1 MKHTYRKSVL
11 RTIRQTMS
19 RFLAI
24 FAIVAL
30 GVGFLAG
37 LLAATPD
44 MRYSGDRYFD
54 ESELF
59 DIRVV
64 GTLGLS
70 DEDIDAVR
78 AVDGVA
84 DLMPGYTADA
94 LVDAPGGDVIVAR
107 FHSLPLDQIEEKEP
121 QGYLNRLE
129 VIEGRL
135 PVKEDECVVERGVS
149 IAGQGF
155 QIGDTVRFSS
165 ENKDLEDTF
174 ARTELKVVGVVQS
187 SVYFSME
194 RESANIGSGTV
205 NATFFTGEQNFSL
218 DVWTDL
224 YVALDGAKELNSLQT
239 AYTDFVDETVGRIE
253 DISGAR
259 CEIRYR
265 DVKAQ
270 AETELADA
278 RKEYEDAKAEAD
290 EQLADAKE
298 QLDDGRAQVED
309 AEKTLAD
316 AKKQIENGEKEL
328 DANKAALPGTLTQKS
343 GELASGKAQLI
354 AAKAQ
359 YEAGMKEVE
368 TQEAALKEA
377 KEQLTQ
383 AKQLIQ
389 ILEPV
394 LQDAQAALP
403 LLEGRIG
410 ELQDV
415 AQKAQDAVPTLQSAA
430 DGFQAAADEA
440 QRAADDARA
449 ASNVNDLQAA
459 YDAACAAVDAA
470 RGDQAEED
478 WAAADPGAPA
488 LIAARE
494 SARLALQAEQAR
506 LAVYD
511 TAAQTAAGQAANAQA
526 AVQNAQA
533 AVTTAQQRLAEAQAA
548 VETGK
553 QRITDTQD
561 QLAAAKQQIAENEP
575 KIAEGEQ
582 QLADAKTQLASAQS
596 QIIAAEQQIAMGELQ
611 LSLAPDIAKLQLDLA
626 EEKLKSSKDQ
636 VEDGETELADAKKE
650 LEDGEAT
657 YEREKKSAEEQLADA
672 KRQLD
677 DAQEQIDDLEV
688 PEWYVL
694 TRDQNVSFASFK
706 SNIEKVEAIAKV
718 FPLFFFLVAALVALT
733 TMTRMVEEERL
744 QIGTMKALGYG
755 KGAIM
760 AKYLIYAMTA
770 SVAGSAFGLA
780 VGFNLFPTIIW
791 NAYTMMY
798 NLPKLYCLFNVPFAV
813 FSSGMAIACT
823 LAATLNACWA
833 TLAEVPA
840 QLMLPKAPPAGKR
853 ILLEHVSF
861 IWKRMKFTYKV
872 TARNLLRYKKRFF
885 MTVIGIS
892 GCTGLLVAGF
902 GLHDS
907 ISDIVYKQFGEIFTY
922 DATVSVRKESAP
934 SGKLGSVLEDKE
946 LVDDWMLLHQEQGST
961 KVDGDEFNAYLFV
974 PENDAQ
980 MEQFVDLH
988 QRKGGAAV
996 PFSTTGVVITEK
1008 MSERADLKIG
1018 DQVTL
1023 ENADGQAGTFRVD
1036 GIAENYV
1043 ENYVY
1048 LSADTYEEA
1057 FGTAPVFKS
1066 IALHAH
1072 DSSEEGRAALGKALL
1087 AQDDVASVSFIE
1099 DLKSSFNNMMQKIDI
1114 IVVVLIVCAGLLA
1127 FVVLYNLTNIN
1138 ITERTKEIATIK
1150 VLGFYDNEVSA
1161 YVYRESV
1168 ALSIIGTLV
1177 GLVLGVFLHMFVIYT
1192 VEVDVVM
1199 FGRSIKFLSYVYAAA
1214 LTMLFSALVNLVMH
1228 RKLRKISMVES
1239 MKAPE

>member
-1 MKHTYRKSVL
+1 
-11 RTIRQTMS
+11 MS

-70 DEDIDAVR
+70 DEDVAAVR
-78 AVDGVA
+78 ALEGVA

-94 LVDAPGGDVIVAR
+94 LVDAPNGDVLVAR

-155 QIGDTVRFSS
+155 QIGDTVKLSA
-165 ENKDLEDTF
+165 ENKDPENTF

-205 NATFFTGEQNFSL
+205 NTTFFTGEQNFTL

-224 YVALDGAKELNSLQT
+224 YVALDGAKDLNSLQPEY
-239 AYTDFVDETVGRIE
+239 ADFVDETVRRIE

-290 EQLADAKE
+290 EKLADAKE

-309 AEKTLAD
+309 AEKTLED
-316 AKKQIENGEKEL
+316 AKKQIEAGEKEL

-343 GELASGKAQLI
+343 GELADGKAQLI

-359 YEAGMKEVE
+359 YEAGLKEVE

-377 KEQLTQ
+377 KEQLSQ

-394 LQDAQAALP
+394 LSDAQAALP

-410 ELQDV
+410 ELQDAV
-415 AQKAQDAVPTLQSAA
+415 QKAQDAVPGLQAAA
-430 DGFQAAADEA
+430 DSMRAAADEA
-440 QRAADDARA
+440 QRAADEARA
-449 ASNVNDLQAA
+449 ASSINELQAA
-459 YDAACAAVDAA
+459 YDAAQAAVDAA
-470 RGDQAEED
+470 RGEQTEED

-488 LIAARE
+488 LIAARD
-494 SARLALQAEQAR
+494 SARLALEAEQAR

-511 TAAQTAAGQAANAQA
+511 TAAQQAAGQAANAQQQ
-526 AVQNAQA
+526 VDNAQG
-533 AVTTAQQRLAEAQAA
+533 AVATAQQRLADAQAA
-548 VETGK
+548 VETGR
-553 QRITDTQD
+553 QRITDTQK
-561 QLAAAKQQIAENEP
+561 QLEDAKQQIAENEP

-582 QLADAKTQLASAQS
+582 QLAAAKTQLASAQS
-596 QIIAAEQQIAMGELQ
+596 QITAAEQQIAMGELQ

-636 VEDGETELADAKKE
+636 VEDGETELAGAKKE
-650 LEDGEAT
+650 LEDGEAE
-657 YEREKKSAEEQLADA
+657 YERQKKSAQEQLDDA

-677 DAQEQIDDLEV
+677 DAQEQIDELEV

-853 ILLEHVSF
+853 ILLEHIPF
-861 IWKRMKFTYKV
+861 LWKRMKFTHKV

-922 DATVSVRKESAP
+922 DAVVSVKKESAVTG
-934 SGKLGSVLEDKE
+934 GKLDGVLKDKE

-961 KVDGDEFNAYLFV
+961 QVDGEEFNAYLFV
-974 PENDAQ
+974 PENDGQ
-980 MEQFVDLH
+980 MGQFVDLH
-988 QRKGGAAV
+988 QRKGGAPV
-996 PFSTTGVVITEK
+996 PFSATGVVITEK
-1008 MSERADLKIG
+1008 MSERADLKVG

-1023 ENADGQAGTFRVD
+1023 ENADGKTGTLRVD

-1048 LSADTYEEA
+1048 LSADTYEQA
-1057 FGTAPVFKS
+1057 FGQAPEFTAV
-1066 IALHAH
+1066 ALHAH
-1072 DSSEEGRAALGKALL
+1072 DTSAEGREALGTALL
-1087 AQDDVASVSFIE
+1087 AESDVASVSFID
-1099 DLKSSFNNMMQKIDI
+1099 DLKASFNDMMQRIDI

-1150 VLGFYDNEVSA
+1150 VLGFYDTEVSA

-1168 ALSIIGTLV
+1168 VLSLIGTLV

-1192 VEVDVVM
+1192 VEVDIVM

-1214 LTMLFSALVNLVMH
+1214 LTMAFSALVNLVMH

>member
-1 MKHTYRKSVL
+1 
-11 RTIRQTMS
+11 MS

-54 ESELF
+54 ETALF

-70 DEDIDAVR
+70 DEDVDAVR

-94 LVDAPGGDVIVAR
+94 LVNAPGGDVIVAR
-107 FHSLPLDQIEEKEP
+107 FHSLPLDEIEEKEP

-155 QIGDTVRFSS
+155 QIGDVVTFSA
-165 ENKDLEDTF
+165 ENKDLTDTF

-194 RESANIGSGTV
+194 RESASIGSGTV

-224 YVALDGAKELNSLQT
+224 YVALDGAKELNSLQPE
-239 AYTDFVDETVGRIE
+239 YSDFVDETVQRIE
-253 DISGAR
+253 EISGAR

-265 DVKAQ
+265 DVKTQ

-278 RKEYEDAKAEAD
+278 RKEYEDARAEAD

-309 AEKTLAD
+309 AEKTLED
-316 AKKQIENGEKEL
+316 AKKQIETGEKEL
-328 DANKAALPGTLTQKS
+328 EAGKAALPGTLTQKS

-359 YEAGMKEVE
+359 YEAGLKEVE

-377 KEQLTQ
+377 KEQLSQ

-389 ILEPV
+389 VLEPV
-394 LQDAQAALP
+394 LSDAQAALP

-410 ELQDV
+410 ELQDAV
-415 AQKAQDAVPTLQSAA
+415 KKAEDAVPALQATA
-430 DGFQAAADEA
+430 DSLQTAADEA
-440 QRAADDARA
+440 QRAADEAHA

-459 YDAACAAVDAA
+459 YDAALAAVDAA
-470 RGDQAEED
+470 RGDQTEEA
-478 WAAADPGAPA
+478 WIAADPGAPA

-494 SARLALQAEQAR
+494 SARLSLEAEQAR

-511 TAAQTAAGQAANAQA
+511 TAAQQAAGQAADAQA
-526 AVQNAQA
+526 AVASAQA
-533 AVTTAQQRLAEAQAA
+533 AVGTAQQHLDETQAA
-548 VETGK
+548 IDAAK
-553 QRITDTQD
+553 SRITGTQD
-561 QLAAAKQQIAENEP
+561 QLAAAKQQIADNEP

-582 QLADAKTQLASAQS
+582 QLAAAKTQLASAQS
-596 QIIAAEQQIAMGELQ
+596 QITAAEQQIAMGELQ

-650 LEDGEAT
+650 LEDGEAA
-657 YEREKKSAEEQLADA
+657 YEREKKSAEEQLDDA

-677 DAQEQIDDLEV
+677 DAQAQIDELEV

-744 QIGTMKALGYG
+744 QIGTMKALGYS

-760 AKYLIYAMTA
+760 AKYLVYAMTA

-780 VGFNLFPTIIW
+780 VGFNLFPTVIW

-813 FSSGMAIACT
+813 FASGMAIACT
-823 LAATLNACWA
+823 LLATLNACWA

-840 QLMLPKAPPAGKR
+840 RLMLPKAPPAGKR
-853 ILLEHVSF
+853 ILLEHIPF
-861 IWKRMKFTYKV
+861 LWKRMKFTYKV

-892 GCTGLLVAGF
+892 GCTALLVTGF

-922 DATVSVRKESAP
+922 DATVSVKKEAAVT
-934 SGKLGSVLEDKE
+934 SGKLNSVLEDKE

-961 KVDGDEFNAYLFV
+961 KVGDEEFNAYLFV

-988 QRKGGAAV
+988 HRGSGAAV

-1008 MSERADLKIG
+1008 MSERADLKVG
-1018 DQVTL
+1018 DEVTL
-1023 ENADGQAGTFRVD
+1023 ENADGRPGTFRVD

-1048 LSADTYEEA
+1048 LSAETYEAA

-1072 DSSEEGRAALGKALL
+1072 DTSEAGRAALGKALL

-1177 GLVLGVFLHMFVIYT
+1177 GLGLGVLLHMFVIYT